1 MRRRSL
7 SLYPR
12 RDLLRA
18 SLIVVLLVGAAL
30 AFSFHFLQPA
40 PPHHIVLASGVE
52 GGLYHK
58 YALRY
63 QAILARDRVTVEE
76 RRTNGAGDN
85 LQLLLDPASGVDV
98 AFMQGGVATF
108 PAADGLVMLQ
118 SLYYEPLW
126 VFYRGEQ
133 TFTQLNE
140 LVGMRVSIGTPGSG
154 TRAFVTPLL
163 EANGITPENATLVPV
178 AAADAL
184 RALEAGEIDAA
195 LMVGGA
201 QTDAILAALRD
212 PKLKLMSF
220 ERADAY
226 ARRFAYISKLTLPA
240 GTVDLA
246 RDVPAQAMT
255 LIGTEAMLAARD
267 GLHPALINLLT
278 DAAHE
283 IHAGQGYFET
293 AGEFPNTDPV
303 DLRVS
308 PDADRHKRFG
318 PRFLYRYLPFWVAAF
333 VERTIILVL
342 PLLVVLVPI
351 IRLLPDFLRW
361 RMRSRI
367 YRWYGELA
375 HVEREVA
382 TRRENPPIADWLRQL
397 DRIER
402 AAKEIQT
409 PMSYASEAYTL
420 REHIA
425 LVRRTIDA
433 RAAAASS

>member
-1 MRRRSL
+1 MRRQDLR
-7 SLYPR
+7 LYPR

-18 SLIVVLLVGAAL
+18 SLIVALLVAAAL
-30 AFSFHFLQPA
+30 AVSFHFLQPA
-40 PPHHIVLASGVE
+40 PPERIVLASGVN
-52 GGLYHK
+52 GGLYYK
-58 YALRY
+58 YAQRY
-63 QAILARDRVTVEE
+63 KAILARDGVTVEV
-76 RRTNGAGDN
+76 RQTNGAGDN

-108 PAADGLVMLQ
+108 PAADGLVMLA

-140 LVGMRVSIGTPGSG
+140 LVGMRVGIGTPGSG
-154 TRAFVTPLL
+154 TRAFVLPLL
-163 EANGITPENATLVPV
+163 AANGIDAENATLVPA

-195 LMVGGA
+195 LIVGGA

-212 PKLKLMSF
+212 TKLKLMSF

-226 ARRFAYISKLTLPA
+226 PRRFAYISKLTLPA

-246 RDVPAQAMT
+246 RDIPSHDLT
-255 LIGTEAMLAARD
+255 LIATEAMLAARD

-293 AGEFPNTDPV
+293 AGEYPNTDPV

-308 PDADRHKRFG
+308 PDADRHRRFG
-318 PRFLYRYLPFWVAAF
+318 PSFLYRYLPFWVAAF
-333 VERTIILVL
+333 VERTIVVVV

-351 IRLLPDFLRW
+351 FRLLPDFLRW
-361 RMRSRI
+361 RVRSRI
-367 YRWYGELA
+367 YRWYGQLA
-375 HVEREVA
+375 EVERDVA
-382 TRRENPPIADWLRQL
+382 TRRDQPPIAEWLRQL

-402 AAKEIQT
+402 AAKEIHT

-425 LVRRTIDA
+425 LVRRNVEA
-433 RAAAASS
+433 RSAGS